1 MGIGFTLVLVT
12 LGGMRELIGQGTL
25 LAHANLM
32 FGAFGEHLSLTLIDN
47 YRGFLLAILPPG
59 AFLGLGFLIAGIN
72 IINARRERK
81 VAIRAIVVGQPAQA

>member
-1 MGIGFTLVLVT
+1 
-12 LGGMRELIGQGTL
+12 MRELIGQGTL
-25 LAHANLM
+25 LAQANLM
-32 FGAFGEHLSLTLIDN
+32 FGTFGEHLTLTIIDD

-81 VAIRAIVVGQPAQA
+81 VATRAVPAGQPAQA